1 MKEVNDMKGCDAK
14 SGWMGW
20 TGTACQLF
28 ETEDEYVL
36 WYREMIGD

>member
-1 MKEVNDMKGCDAK
+1 MKEVNGMKGYDAK

-20 TGTACQLF
+20 TGTAYQLF

-36 WYREMIGD
+36 WYRENIGD